1 MASKTPL
8 QGSELIDCVKANGEQ
23 AIEVVAE
30 RCGYGSDIA
39 AFEKELQKAG
49 EHIGVEINSF
59 QDFVAPKEE
68 KEKGVIIAP
77 DSPSEL

>member
-8 QGSELIDCVKANGEQ
+8 EGAELIDCARANGEQ

-30 RCGYGSDIA
+30 RCGYGKDVA
-39 AFEKELQKAG
+39 TFERELQKAG
-49 EHIGVEINSF
+49 EHIGVEIKSF
-59 QDFVAPKEE
+59 HDLVAPKEE
-68 KEKGVIIAP
+68 EMPGVVIAP